1 MINSVE
7 DTKAF
12 LNVTGTDDDDLITSL
27 IGAAEA
33 WIDRWL
39 ETPMADLNPVPA
51 DLKHA
56 AKMLVAHFYE
66 NREATLVGV
75 SAEEIPFGLMDV
87 INQHREWSF

>member
-12 LNVTGTDDDDLITSL
+12 LNVTGSDDDALITSL
-27 IGAAEA
+27 IEAAES
-33 WIDRWL
+33 WLDRWL
-39 ETPMADLNPVPA
+39 ETPMAEMDAVPA

-66 NREATLVGV
+66 NREASLVGV
-75 SAEEIPFGLMDV
+75 SAEEVPFGVMDIV
-87 INQHREWSF
+87 NAHRAWSF